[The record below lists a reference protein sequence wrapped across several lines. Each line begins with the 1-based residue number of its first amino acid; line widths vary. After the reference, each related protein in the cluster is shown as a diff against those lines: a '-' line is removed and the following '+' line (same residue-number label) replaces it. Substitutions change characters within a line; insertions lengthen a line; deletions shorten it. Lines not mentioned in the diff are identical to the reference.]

1 MAVAAAMTLLDRLLD
16 AVPTKI
22 SYAMRAE
29 PPVSEGA
36 FHFSVIVPNPATT
49 LVNIPAR
56 RRSSISTVIQ
66 VVLPRPLS
74 HDWHGREVQTTA
86 SGIISSSEIT

>member
-29 PPVSEGA
+29 LPVSEGA

-56 RRSSISTVIQ
+56 RRGSMSTVIQ
-66 VVLPRPLS
+66 IDLPRPFISRLARPRS
-74 HDWHGREVQTTA
+74 AND
-86 SGIISSSEIT
+86 GIRHNLIY